1 MGHVDMDI
9 QQAISRCLA
18 GDRPAFAEL
27 HAAHA
32 PGIGAFFLRSGF
44 APADAEDLT
53 QETFLRAFRSLATFD
68 ADKAAFVTWLG
79 TIARNVARKQW
90 QRRRPEVDIDA
101 DFAQDVLSD
110 DSDVVAD
117 IADTEALGA
126 LGGCVG
132 ALDADMARL
141 VRLRY
146 VKALTTRGIA
156 KELGIPESTAR
167 LRLADAHQ
175 RLQRCMKG
183 KGFL

>member
-18 GDRPAFAEL
+18 GERPAFAEL

-53 QETFLRAFRSLATFD
+53 QETFMRAFRSLATFD
-68 ADKAAFVTWLG
+68 ADKAAFSTWLG

-90 QRRRPEVDIDA
+90 QRRRPAQEIDDELAQNVLA
-101 DFAQDVLSD
+101 DENDPL
-110 DSDVVAD
+110 AD
-117 IADTEALGA
+117 MANTEALDA
-126 LGGCVG
+126 LVRCME
-132 ALDADMARL
+132 ALDADLARL

-146 VKALTTRGIA
+146 VQALTTRGIA

-167 LRLADAHQ
+167 LRLTDAHQ
-175 RLQRCMKG
+175 RLQRCMNG